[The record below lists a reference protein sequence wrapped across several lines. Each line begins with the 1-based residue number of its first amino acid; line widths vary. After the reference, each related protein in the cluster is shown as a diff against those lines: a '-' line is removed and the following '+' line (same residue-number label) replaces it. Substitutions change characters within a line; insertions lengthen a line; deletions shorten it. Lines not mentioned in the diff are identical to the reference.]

1 MSKYTTEVRFIC
13 ETAAGLDTSE
23 GYLKT
28 TDIINKARPTIFD
41 FDYPIFDE
49 SYRSVLETKIIRHFY
64 TREIA
69 AETVGLWK
77 LWLEARM
84 NEIMPYYNQL
94 YKSELLEFNPF
105 YDVDLTKDFNKK
117 KNENGNT
124 DTTYTDNTVYSK
136 NEKIDTEHTE
146 EETYSKEGNID
157 DNGSSNKNGNA
168 TVNENNVDT
177 IRHEQDRWEYF
188 SDTPQEGIDGVA
200 NLRYLSNAKHITDKG
215 SGGTNSTTKTGT
227 NVNTEEITN
236 SNNRDYDEN
245 GNREISASTE
255 TTNKTDSTNKN
266 NGTNNTV
273 NVVNGIEDY
282 IEHIK
287 GKTPGVSYS
296 KMLNEFRETMLNID
310 LMVINELNDLFF
322 NLW

>member
-28 TDIINKARPTIFD
+28 ADIIEKARPTIFD

-77 LWLEARM
+77 LWLETKM

-94 YKSELLEFNPF
+94 YKSELIEFNPL
-105 YDVDLTKDFNKK
+105 YDVDLTTDHTKNNKGTDSFAETK
-117 KNENGNT
+117 SLNTAYSENNKYDEEKEIDRT
-124 DTTYTDNTVYSK
+124 STTNGTS
-136 NEKIDTEHTE
+136 
-146 EETYSKEGNID
+146 EET
-157 DNGSSNKNGNA
+157 DNGSVNRSGSENSTDSNAYK
-168 TVNENNVDT
+168 TDK
-177 IRHEQDRWEYF
+177 WEYY
-188 SDTPQEGIDGVA
+188 SDTPQEGINGVA
-200 NLRYLSNAKHITDKG
+200 DLRYLTNARHTTDDGTG
-215 SGGTNSTTKTGT
+215 SLRTTNNVTST
-227 NVNTEEITN
+227 NDITN
-236 SNNRDYDEN
+236 NVSN
-245 GNREISASTE
+245 G
-255 TTNKTDSTNKN
+255 TTNTDYSGNDSHTTEGSKNTTGNKNETGKTDNDRNIT
-266 NGTNNTV
+266 
-273 NVVNGIEDY
+273 GIETY

-287 GKTPGVSYS
+287 GKTPGVSFS
-296 KMLNEFRETMLNID
+296 KMLRDFRESMLNID
-310 LMVINELNDLFF
+310 MMVINELNDLFF

>member
-28 TDIINKARPTIFD
+28 ADIIEKARPSIFD

-49 SYRSVLETKIIRHFY
+49 AYRPVLETKIIRHFY

-77 LWLEARM
+77 LWLESRM

-94 YKSELLEFNPF
+94 YKSELLEFNPL
-105 YDVDLTKDFNKK
+105 YDVDLTKDFNRK
-117 KNENGNT
+117 KNETGNT
-124 DTTYTDNTVYSK
+124 ESEYSDNSK
-136 NEKIDTEHTE
+136 YDKDGRINDLGSTSNSTNG
-146 EETYSKEGNID
+146 TA
-157 DNGSSNKNGNA
+157 NGSD
-168 TVNENNVDT
+168 VDT

-188 SDTPQEGIDGVA
+188 SDTPQEGIEGVA
-200 NLRYLSNAKHITDKG
+200 NLRYLTNAKHTTDKG
-215 SGGTNSTTKTGT
+215 SGGTNTKVKNDTTHSESIG
-227 NVNTEEITN
+227 NN
-236 SNNRDYDEN
+236 SNDRTYSEQ
-245 GNREISASTE
+245 GNNSSDSNTS
-255 TTNKTDSTNKN
+255 TTNKL
-266 NGTNNTV
+266 
-273 NVVNGIEDY
+273 NGIEDY

-287 GKTPGVSYS
+287 GKTPGASFS
-296 KMLNEFRETMLNID
+296 KLLSEFRETMLNID
-310 LMVINELNDLFF
+310 VLVINELNDLFF

>member
-28 TDIINKARPTIFD
+28 KDIIEKARPTIFD

-77 LWLEARM
+77 LWLESRM

-105 YDVDLTKDFNKK
+105 YDVDLTKDYNKK
-117 KNENGNT
+117 KNETGNT
-124 DTTYTDNTVYSK
+124 DSEYSDRGDYSK
-136 NEKIDTEHTE
+136 NGRINDLGSTSGRTNA
-146 EETYSKEGNID
+146 TS
-157 DNGSSNKNGNA
+157 NGSD
-168 TVNENNVDT
+168 VDT

-188 SDTPQEGIDGVA
+188 SDTPQEGINGVA
-200 NLRYLSNAKHITDKG
+200 DLRYLTNAKHITDKG
-215 SGGTNSTTKTGT
+215 AGGTNTKTRNDT
-227 NVNTEEITN
+227 TN
-236 SNNRDYDEN
+236 SETIGNNSNDRTYSEN
-245 GNREISASTE
+245 GENSNSGNNI
-255 TTNKTDSTNKN
+255 TTNRL
-266 NGTNNTV
+266 NGL
-273 NVVNGIEDY
+273 EDY

-296 KMLNEFRETMLNID
+296 KLLNEFRETMLNID
-310 LMVINELNDLFF
+310 MMIINELNDLFF

>member
-28 TDIINKARPTIFD
+28 KDIIEKARPTIFD

-77 LWLEARM
+77 LWLESRM

-105 YDVDLTKDFNKK
+105 YDVDLTKDYNKK
-117 KNENGNT
+117 KNETGNT
-124 DTTYTDNTVYSK
+124 DSEYSDRGDYSK
-136 NEKIDTEHTE
+136 NGRINDLGSTSNT
-146 EETYSKEGNID
+146 TNA
-157 DNGSSNKNGNA
+157 SSNG
-168 TVNENNVDT
+168 TDVDT

-188 SDTPQEGIDGVA
+188 SDTPQEGINGVA
-200 NLRYLSNAKHITDKG
+200 DLRYLTNAKHITDKG
-215 SGGTNSTTKTGT
+215 VGGTNTKTKNDVSNSESIGNNSNDRTYSENGENSNSGNNSTT
-227 NVNTEEITN
+227 
-236 SNNRDYDEN
+236 NRLN
-245 GNREISASTE
+245 GL
-255 TTNKTDSTNKN
+255 
-266 NGTNNTV
+266 
-273 NVVNGIEDY
+273 EDY

-296 KMLNEFRETMLNID
+296 KLLNEFRETMLNID
-310 LMVINELNDLFF
+310 MMIINELNDLFF

>member
-28 TDIINKARPTIFD
+28 ADIIEKARPSIFD

-49 SYRSVLETKIIRHFY
+49 AYRPVLETKIIRHFY

-77 LWLEARM
+77 LWLESRM

-94 YKSELLEFNPF
+94 YKSELLEFNPL
-105 YDVDLTKDFNKK
+105 YDVDLTKDFNRK
-117 KNENGNT
+117 KNETGNT
-124 DTTYTDNTVYSK
+124 ESEYSDSSEYDKDGRINDLGSTSNTTNG
-136 NEKIDTEHTE
+136 TET
-146 EETYSKEGNID
+146 GND
-157 DNGSSNKNGNA
+157 
-168 TVNENNVDT
+168 VDT

-188 SDTPQEGIDGVA
+188 SDTPQEGIEGVA
-200 NLRYLSNAKHITDKG
+200 NLRYLTNAKHTTDKG
-215 SGGTNSTTKTGT
+215 SGGTNTKVKNDTTHSESIG
-227 NVNTEEITN
+227 NN
-236 SNNRDYDEN
+236 SNDRTYSEQ
-245 GNREISASTE
+245 GNNSSNSNTN
-255 TTNKTDSTNKN
+255 TTNKL
-266 NGTNNTV
+266 
-273 NVVNGIEDY
+273 NGIEDY

-287 GKTPGVSYS
+287 GKTPGASFS
-296 KMLNEFRETMLNID
+296 KLLSEFRETMLNID
-310 LMVINELNDLFF
+310 VLVINELNDLFF